1 MFYYRNECDYNKI
14 IQKQLFLSY
23 RNFFLRND
31 AHYLTN
37 IGIKNYRQL
46 IENEYSLILNLN

>member
-46 IENEYSLILNLN
+46 IENEHSLI

>member
-31 AHYLTN
+31 AHCLTN